1 MATICLVG
9 DSQKDLDLL
18 RGMLESATHI
28 PTDEQFGVIAGD
40 AFSTEKLQEAG
51 RSRPEGHFLILSR
64 SLKETIADGIR
75 RRAGDPREMLSG
87 WLRSQREKLS
97 FCKDHPSRCLMVA
110 HQAVCDH
117 PDWVAEVVRE
127 RWDLPSGGGNPITP
141 STPEGEA
148 GAADPLPWMLAQMFI
163 ERLDSATTAEIDSLE
178 TRIVGCPLS
187 SERFHDDTGRV
198 DEAIRGYGQLVE
210 QAGAGDRTSPEQ
222 GEAATLLAQLDECH
236 QRIER
241 HAQLANRR
249 EQALIEARETVDEL
263 RSGAQQLLTQ
273 LQETQTEVVRHA
285 YLANHQEASV
295 DELRHELGEYRA
307 MVGELLVALHR
318 SHEETEHFASKFNDQ
333 SWGHIGKRFTGTSK
347 VLEYDSVRLVGVKNN
362 PDYEHIVLMLEN
374 VRWGGQKLDR
384 WGFRL
389 SSANLG
395 PCRFGQRPKL
405 EVPAQPHQWLQGWFP
420 ESRDTHGGKWELR
433 FEAPNTLDMAVLK
446 RLPRSD
452 RTRVGELLERLPAM
466 LHEVFDMGGS
476 NHSRADWVRLAE
488 TMRDIHR
495 DRVSDKG
502 GRVTDKVADAGIR
515 FKNFRFIKT

>member
-9 DSQKDLDLL
+9 DSQTDLDLL

-28 PTDEQFGVIAGD
+28 PTDEQFGVITGD

-75 RRAGDPREMLSG
+75 RQAGEPREMLAG
-87 WLRSQREKLS
+87 WLRTQREKLS
-97 FCKDHPSRCLMVA
+97 FCKDHSSRCLMVA
-110 HQAVCDH
+110 RRAVRDH

-127 RWDLPSGGGNPITP
+127 RWDLPSHAGNPITP
-141 STPEGEA
+141 STPEGEG
-148 GAADPLPWMLAQMFI
+148 GATDPLPWVLAQMFI
-163 ERLDSATTAEIDSLE
+163 ERLDPATTTEIDSLE

-187 SERFHDDTGRV
+187 SERFHDDPGTV
-198 DEAIRGYGQLVE
+198 DEAIHGYGQLVG
-210 QAGAGDRTSPEQ
+210 QARAGGKASPEQ
-222 GEAATLLAQLDECH
+222 GEAVTLLAQLDDCH

-249 EQALIEARETVDEL
+249 EQALTEARETVDEL
-263 RSGAQQLLTQ
+263 RSGAKQLLKQ
-273 LQETQTEVVRHA
+273 LHETQMDVVRHA
-285 YLANHQEASV
+285 HLANHQEASA
-295 DELRHELGEYRA
+295 DEMRRELGEYRA
-307 MVGELLVALHR
+307 MVGELLEALHR
-318 SHEETEHFASKFNDQ
+318 SHEETEHLAGKFNEQ
-333 SWGHIGKRFTGTSK
+333 GLSHIGKRLTGSSK
-347 VLEYDSVRLVGVKNN
+347 VLEYDSVRLVSVKNN

-374 VRWGGQKLDR
+374 VRWGGQQLDR

-452 RTRVGELLERLPAM
+452 RTRVAELLERLPAM
-466 LHEVFDMGGS
+466 LYEIFDMSGS

-495 DRVSDKG
+495 A
-502 GRVTDKVADAGIR
+502 RVTERVNRVTHKVADAGIR
-515 FKNFRFIKT
+515 FKNLRFSKT